1 MILLYLRPSSWS
13 LPLFVHV
20 LGATVL
26 FGATLAV
33 TVLVLVGRRQRQNA
47 ALLSRLAFRS
57 VIGLV
62 VPAWIV
68 MRVGAQLIVDK
79 EFPHNAPGWVNVGFA
94 VSEPGLVL
102 LLAMA
107 ILAGAAARR
116 GGTGR
121 AAGAVAILAPIYL
134 VALGVAWFAMS
145 AKP

>member
-1 MILLYLRPSSWS
+1 VILLYLRPSSWS
-13 LPLFVHV
+13 LPLFLHV

-33 TVLVLVGRRQRQNA
+33 TVLALAAWRKREHA
-47 ALLSRLAFRS
+47 ALLSTLAFRTLL
-57 VIGLV
+57 GLV
-62 VPAWIV
+62 LPAWIL

-79 EFPHNAPGWVNVGFA
+79 EFPDNAPGWVNVGFA

-102 LLAMA
+102 LVVTG
-107 ILAGAAARR
+107 ILAGLAARR

-121 AAGAVAILAPIYL
+121 AAGAVAVLAPIYL